1 LAEAIN
7 EFPGAVIMVSHDRY
21 LIEACADRLWIVADR
36 TVTNYDGDL
45 DEYRRL
51 VLSTRNAEGPPRE
64 RSAPAEKPQRAR
76 SDNRGS
82 LKKRIAEAEA
92 EIARVSEIIAKIDM
106 ALALPDIFTRDP
118 KQAAQLS
125 KARANATDALA
136 RAEEQWLEASSQ
148 FDEAA
153 G

>member
-1 LAEAIN
+1 MPSAFGPLQRGQSRLGSLAN
-7 EFPGAVIMVSHDRY
+7 AVATTD
-21 LIEACADRLWIVADR
+21 
-36 TVTNYDGDL
+36 
-45 DEYRRL
+45 
-51 VLSTRNAEGPPRE
+51 
-64 RSAPAEKPQRAR
+64 KPQRAR

-82 LKKRIAEAEA
+82 LKKRIADAES
-92 EIARVSEIIAKIDM
+92 EIARVGEIIAKIDT

-125 KARANATDALA
+125 KARANAADALA
-136 RAEEQWLEASSQ
+136 RAEEQWLEASTQ